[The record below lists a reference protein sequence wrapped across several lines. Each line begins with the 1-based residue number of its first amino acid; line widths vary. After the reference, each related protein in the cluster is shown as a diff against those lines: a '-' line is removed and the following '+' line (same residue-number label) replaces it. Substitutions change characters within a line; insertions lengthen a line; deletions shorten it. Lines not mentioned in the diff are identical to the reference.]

1 MFDQEALEQELEVE
15 DEDINEALK
24 LEETEEEAPEPEA
37 EHKEPAPKLHIS
49 KEDWI
54 KQGRDPAKWVA
65 PEVFAETTRRINE
78 TSKLKQENAR
88 LRAERE
94 EDNRRLTNVAFLQQ
108 QQITRLRAD
117 LESRRDDA
125 IDVGDRTAVKA
136 FDKQLRDLETEESL
150 IKEAP
155 KQQANV
161 PPEVAEWNA
170 ENDWLTPDHP
180 LQPVANEVFVKA
192 INEGKTIAGALRL
205 VDKELAKHI
214 ELDPVKRA
222 QNQMLNQRKTP
233 TKSIV
238 DNPRGAVARSESVT
252 MRMSDC
258 TREER
263 EMYNEFYKPSGIS
276 EKEFLKSVAESRK
289 GN

>member
-1 MFDQEALEQELEVE
+1 MFDQEDLEQEFDLE
-15 DEDINEALK
+15 DEEINEALK
-24 LEETEEEAPEPEA
+24 QEEEETEEAPEPEA
-37 EHKEPAPKLHIS
+37 KEAPPKLHIS
-49 KEDWI
+49 KEDWV
-54 KQGRDPAKWVA
+54 KQGRDPELWVP
-65 PEVFAETTRRINE
+65 PEVFKERTQRINE

-94 EDNRRLTNVAFLQQ
+94 EDARRLTNVAFLQQ
-108 QQITRLRAD
+108 QQITRLKAD

-125 IDVGDRTAVKA
+125 IDVGDRAAVKA
-136 FDKQLRDLETEESL
+136 FDKQLRDLDTEESL

-155 KQQANV
+155 KQAAGI

-170 ENDWLTPDHP
+170 ENEWLTPEHP

-205 VDKELAKHI
+205 VDKELAKRI

-222 QNQMLNQRKTP
+222 ENQLLNQRKTP

-238 DNPRGAVARSESVT
+238 DNPRGAVSRSDSVT
-252 MRMSDC
+252 LKMSDC
-258 TREER
+258 TREEK
-263 EMYNEFYKPSGIS
+263 EMYTEFYKAAGAS
-276 EKEFLKSVAESRK
+276 EKDFLKDLARIRA

>member
-1 MFDQEALEQELEVE
+1 MFDQENIEQEFDLNAEE
-15 DEDINEALK
+15 INEELK
-24 LEETEEEAPEPEA
+24 QEKAEEEAKPEV
-37 EHKEPAPKLHIS
+37 KESGPRHLT
-49 KEDWI
+49 KEEWVE
-54 KQGRDPAKWVA
+54 QGRDPEKWRSE
-65 PEVFAETTRRINE
+65 EVFKEVTQRIKETGRLNQ
-78 TSKLKQENAR
+78 KLQQER
-88 LRAERE
+88 LARE

-136 FDKQLRDLETEESL
+136 LDKQLRDLDAEESL
-150 IKEAP
+150 IKEPP
-155 KQQANV
+155 KPQSSV

-192 INEGKTIAGALRL
+192 INDGKTIAGALRL
-205 VDKELAKHI
+205 VDKELS
-214 ELDPVKRA
+214 KRRQDEPA
-222 QNQMLNQRKTP
+222 PRKTP

-263 EMYNEFYKPSGIS
+263 DMYNEFYKPSGIS